1 MESVRA
7 SPPDFFK
14 VFDMVLQ
21 DVDKKLAEL
30 LVDETNLAAAGETIR
45 YCIDIN
51 VLYSFNSLN

>member
-30 LVDETNLAAAGETIR
+30 RVDETNLAVDGDATR
-45 YCIDIN
+45 YCIDIF
-51 VLYSFNSLN
+51 VLYSLAR